1 MSNIEKNNNLTEA
14 LMSNLEINNDLAEAF
29 KEATDFVSSTDKIEL
44 TNEIKLQFY
53 GLYKRAIVGKCS
65 EHGKKPWGWDFEGS
79 SKYEAWNKNE
89 YLTPSQCMQ
98 QYITLLESTRKK

>member
-1 MSNIEKNNNLTEA
+1 MSNH
-14 LMSNLEINNDLAEAF
+14 EINIDLADSF
-29 KEATDFVSSTDKIEL
+29 KEAIDLVTSTDKIEL

-65 EHGKKPWGWDFEGS
+65 EHGKKPWGWDFEGL

-89 YLTPSQCMQ
+89 YLTVSQCMQ
-98 QYITLLESTRKK
+98 QYITLLESTKQKMTNLTDTSCFQK